1 MVTLPP
7 LRRSRRGP
15 ARSHPRDYS
24 AAAGSL
30 RAMRDRIGLAALA
43 AEGVRR
49 AALAR
54 MRRSRL
60 LRWRHRAPIA
70 HELLLAPPDLRPA
83 DPSLAG
89 LTVAL
94 DDASP
99 FAVPAPSPAWA
110 RELNGFGW
118 LRHFAAARTLDNES
132 LAQRLIAEWLAASR
146 RIGGHAWAPDVAG
159 RRMISWLS
167 HAGLLLEGADRRAR
181 AAIMLSLEQQAGYL
195 SASWRDAP
203 NGCPRLIALTGLVQ
217 ACLCIGG
224 HERRLADAERH
235 LVRELNRQ
243 ALPDG

>member
-1 MVTLPP
+1 METLPP

-15 ARSHPRDYS
+15 ARSRPRVYP

-30 RAMRDRIGLAALA
+30 RAMRERIGLAALA
-43 AEGVRR
+43 AEGMRR

-70 HELLLAPPDLRPA
+70 HELLLAPPDLRPV
-83 DPSLAG
+83 DPSFADEVASGSMGLAG

-94 DDASP
+94 DDASPSP

-146 RIGGHAWAPDVAG
+146 RIG
-159 RRMISWLS
+159 
-167 HAGLLLEGADRRAR
+167 
-181 AAIMLSLEQQAGYL
+181 
-195 SASWRDAP
+195 
-203 NGCPRLIALTGLVQ
+203 
-217 ACLCIGG
+217 
-224 HERRLADAERH
+224 
-235 LVRELNRQ
+235 
-243 ALPDG
+243 